1 MTRHRPLAR
10 WVCSGFFAIAGGL
23 YVLGGLAQ
31 EQIQA
36 PQAPAAEEPVIGV
49 PLAELLDKTVAEQD
63 KAAARLVEEALAAK
77 QKTGTW
83 RRLERKHLVRLPAA
97 KAALQSLKKNLD
109 IEISRHEAERVRRAL
124 MEAQAVFDPIL
135 DLSFFYDERDTHE
148 RTIVGQVFQGDF
160 NAPQAGSPG
169 PNCTPELNRLC
180 LSGPAQEA
188 TAIIG
193 GGGIRSILFT
203 PRVASPEEAVFI
215 GGRRGR
221 VVEQPIFVSRNQPNG
236 PTQTYTYT
244 MALTQQLPWGPSYD
258 VSVITTD
265 RDVFYDNRGNSFDAS
280 WASTLV
286 FNLIVPLPGGRNFG
300 PYAIFDTQI
309 KFAEKQRERGF
320 WGLKSSINTTLLQVN
335 LAYLNLIEALENLRI
350 TTEDREL
357 VQHNTAHTQ
366 RLFEDGFA
374 TTFDKAQIE
383 AELAQARAREQQAQ
397 NDFILASD
405 LLATLI
411 EYSDKAVRSN
421 IYLPVGYAAWLNQP
435 LELDAKQALAIAK
448 EHQPDLQLSRVD
460 YESSE
465 ILKRGAAV
473 EARPDVTLTAQI
485 QSIQDGSVYGY
496 KSYWESIGAIGD
508 PDRLDQS
515 YAITYNYPWGNRAL
529 RARYA
534 QAEHR
539 VEDSVLNK
547 RETHNAVAQGVNDA
561 LSSIQTA
568 RARLMR
574 AEQNLNAARLAY
586 NSLANRAAEGE
597 INEFEVIIN
606 IQELLNAKRARI
618 AAIVDNK
625 RAEANLLASQGLIAR
640 HYAGIIAPT
649 ALERHRLSILSK
661 REDLQYFL
669 R

>member
-1 MTRHRPLAR
+1 MTRHRPLAH
-10 WVCSGFFAIAGGL
+10 WVRSGLFAIAGGL
-23 YVLGGLAQ
+23 YVLPGLAQ
-31 EQIQA
+31 EQTQA
-36 PQAPAAEEPVIGV
+36 PVAEGPVIGV
-49 PLAELLDKTVAEQD
+49 PLAELLDKRVTEQD
-63 KAAARLVEEALAAK
+63 KAAARLIEEALAAK

-97 KAALQSLKKNLD
+97 EAALQALKKNLG

-135 DLSFFYDERDTHE
+135 DLSFSYDERDTHE
-148 RTIVGQVFQGDF
+148 RTLVGRVRQLGFDARGHTGGF
-160 NAPQAGSPG
+160 ASNCRGSASEPG
-169 PNCTPELNRLC
+169 RIC
-180 LSGPAQEA
+180 LSDDVQMA
-188 TAIIG
+188 TARVLG
-193 GGGIRSILFT
+193 GGGIHSILFT
-203 PRVASPEEAVFI
+203 SRPGQDVDNQI
-215 GGRRGR
+215 
-221 VVEQPIFVSRNQPNG
+221 IFASRNQPNG

-258 VSVITTD
+258 VSVVTTD
-265 RDVFYDNRGNSFDAS
+265 RDVFYDNSGHTFGAP
-280 WASTLV
+280 WASALL

-309 KFAEKQRERGF
+309 KLAGKQRERGF
-320 WGLKSSINTTLLQVN
+320 WGLKSSINNTLLQVN
-335 LAYLNLIEALENLRI
+335 LAYLDLIEALENLLI
-350 TTEDREL
+350 TTENREL

-366 RLFEDGFA
+366 RLFENGFA
-374 TTFDKAQIE
+374 TAFDKAQIE

-421 IYLPVGYAAWLNQP
+421 VYLPVGYAAWLDQP
-435 LELDAKQALAIAK
+435 LELDAKQALAVAK

-473 EARPDVTLTAQI
+473 EVRPDVTLTAQI

-547 RETHNAVAQGVNDA
+547 RETYNAVAQGINDA

-568 RARLMR
+568 RARIMR

-606 IQELLNAKRARI
+606 IQELLNAKRAKI
-618 AAIVDNK
+618 TAIVDNK

-649 ALERHRLSILSK
+649 ALERHRLNILSK

>member
-1 MTRHRPLAR
+1 
-10 WVCSGFFAIAGGL
+10 
-23 YVLGGLAQ
+23 
-31 EQIQA
+31 
-36 PQAPAAEEPVIGV
+36 
-49 PLAELLDKTVAEQD
+49 
-63 KAAARLVEEALAAK
+63 
-77 QKTGTW
+77 
-83 RRLERKHLVRLPAA
+83 
-97 KAALQSLKKNLD
+97 
-109 IEISRHEAERVRRAL
+109 
-124 MEAQAVFDPIL
+124 
-135 DLSFFYDERDTHE
+135 
-148 RTIVGQVFQGDF
+148 
-160 NAPQAGSPG
+160 
-169 PNCTPELNRLC
+169 
-180 LSGPAQEA
+180 
-188 TAIIG
+188 
-193 GGGIRSILFT
+193 
-203 PRVASPEEAVFI
+203 
-215 GGRRGR
+215 
-221 VVEQPIFVSRNQPNG
+221 
-236 PTQTYTYT
+236 
-244 MALTQQLPWGPSYD
+244 LPWGPSYD

-320 WGLKSSINTTLLQVN
+320 WGLRSSINTTLLQVN
-335 LAYLNLIEALENLRI
+335 LAYLDLIQALENLRI

-366 RLFEDGFA
+366 RLFKDGFA

-421 IYLPVGYAAWLNQP
+421 IYLPVGYAVWLDQP
-435 LELDAKQALAIAK
+435 LELDAKQALAVAK

-508 PDRLDQS
+508 PDTLNQS

-547 RETHNAVAQGVNDA
+547 RETYNVVAQGVNDA
-561 LSSIQTA
+561 LSGIQTA
-568 RARLMR
+568 RTRIMR

-606 IQELLNAKRARI
+606 IQELLGAKRAKI

-649 ALERHRLSILSK
+649 ALERHRLNILSK

>member
-10 WVCSGFFAIAGGL
+10 WICSGFFAIAGGL
-23 YVLGGLAQ
+23 YVLPGLAQ
-31 EQIQA
+31 EQTQA

-97 KAALQSLKKNLD
+97 EAALQSLKKNLD

-135 DLSFFYDERDTHE
+135 DLSFSYDERDTHE
-148 RTIVGQVFQGDF
+148 RTIVGQVFQQGV
-160 NAPQAGSPG
+160 NNRPPGNPG
-169 PNCTPELNRLC
+169 PNCTPALNRLC
-180 LSGPAQEA
+180 LSGPAQDA
-188 TAIIG
+188 TAVIG
-193 GGGIRSILFT
+193 GDGIRSILFT
-203 PRVASPEEAVFI
+203 PRPEQ
-215 GGRRGR
+215 

-309 KFAEKQRERGF
+309 KLAEKQRERGF

-335 LAYLNLIEALENLRI
+335 LVYLDLIQALENLRI

-366 RLFEDGFA
+366 RLFDNGFA
-374 TTFDKAQIE
+374 TAFDKAQIE

-421 IYLPVGYAAWLNQP
+421 IYLPVGYAVWLNQP
-435 LELDAKQALAIAK
+435 LELDAKQALAVAK

-547 RETHNAVAQGVNDA
+547 RETYNAVAQGVNDA
-561 LSSIQTA
+561 LSGIQTA
-568 RARLMR
+568 RARIIR
-574 AEQNLNAARLAY
+574 AEQNLNAARLGY

-606 IQELLNAKRARI
+606 IQELLNAKRAKI

>member
-1 MTRHRPLAR
+1 MTRYRPLAR

-31 EQIQA
+31 EQTQA

-49 PLAELLDKTVAEQD
+49 PLAELLDKVVAEQD

-97 KAALQSLKKNLD
+97 EAALQALKKNLN
-109 IEISRHEAERVRRAL
+109 IEINRHEAERVRRAL

-135 DLSFFYDERDTHE
+135 DLSFSYDERDTHE
-148 RTIVGQVFQGDF
+148 RTLMGTVSRLPF
-160 NAPQAGSPG
+160 NVPMGGSPG
-169 PNCTPELNRLC
+169 PNCTPAPNRLC

-193 GGGIRSILFT
+193 GGGIRSILFD
-203 PRVASPEEAVFI
+203 PRPPDPEA
-215 GGRRGR
+215 
-221 VVEQPIFVSRNQPNG
+221 EQTIFASRNQPNG

-286 FNLIVPLPGGRNFG
+286 FDLIVPLPGGRNFG

-320 WGLKSSINTTLLQVN
+320 WGLRSSINTTLLQVN
-335 LAYLNLIEALENLRI
+335 LAYLDLIETLENLRI

-366 RLFEDGFA
+366 RLFKDGFA

-421 IYLPVGYAAWLNQP
+421 IYLPVGYAAWLDQP
-435 LELDAKQALAIAK
+435 LEFDAKQALAVAK
-448 EHQPDLQLSRVD
+448 EHQPALQLSRVD

-473 EARPDVTLTAQI
+473 EARPDVNITATI
-485 QSIQDGSVYGY
+485 ESIQDGSVYGY

-508 PDRLDQS
+508 PDTLNQS

-534 QAEHR
+534 QAKHG

-547 RETHNAVAQGVNDA
+547 RETYNTVAQGLNDA
-561 LSSIQTA
+561 LSGIQTA
-568 RARLMR
+568 RARIMR
-574 AEQNLNAARLAY
+574 AEQNLNAARLGY

-606 IQELLNAKRARI
+606 IQQLLNAKRAKI

>member
-31 EQIQA
+31 EQAQA

-63 KAAARLVEEALAAK
+63 KAAARLVKEALAAK

-97 KAALQSLKKNLD
+97 EAALQSLKKNLD
-109 IEISRHEAERVRRAL
+109 IEISRHEAERVRRVL

-135 DLSFFYDERDTHE
+135 DLSFSYDERDTHE
-148 RTIVGQVFQGDF
+148 RTIVGQVFQQDVDDRPPG
-160 NAPQAGSPG
+160 NPG
-169 PNCTPELNRLC
+169 PNCPSEPNRLC
-180 LSGPAQEA
+180 LSQAAQDA
-188 TAIIG
+188 TAVIG

-203 PRVASPEEAVFI
+203 PRPEQ
-215 GGRRGR
+215 

-309 KFAEKQRERGF
+309 KLAEKQRERGF
-320 WGLKSSINTTLLQVN
+320 WGLKSSINTTLLRVN
-335 LAYLNLIEALENLRI
+335 LAYLDLIETLENLRI

-366 RLFEDGFA
+366 RLFDNGFA
-374 TTFDKAQIE
+374 TAFDKAQIE

-421 IYLPVGYAAWLNQP
+421 IYLPVGYATWLNQP
-435 LELDAKQALAIAK
+435 LELDAKQALALAK

-508 PDRLDQS
+508 PDRIDQS

-547 RETHNAVAQGVNDA
+547 RETYNVVAQGVNDA
-561 LSSIQTA
+561 LSGIQTA
-568 RARLMR
+568 RARIMR

-606 IQELLNAKRARI
+606 IQELLNAKRAKI

>member
-1 MTRHRPLAR
+1 MTRHRLLAH
-10 WVCSGFFAIAGGL
+10 WVCSGLFAIAGGL
-23 YVLGGLAQ
+23 YVLPGLAQ
-31 EQIQA
+31 EKTQA
-36 PQAPAAEEPVIGV
+36 PPAPAAEEPVIGV
-49 PLAELLDKTVAEQD
+49 PLAELLDKRVAEQD

-77 QKTGTW
+77 LKTGTW

-97 KAALQSLKKNLD
+97 EAALQALKKNLG

-135 DLSFFYDERDTHE
+135 DLSFSYDERDTHE
-148 RTIVGQVFQGDF
+148 RTLMGTVNRLPF
-160 NAPQAGSPG
+160 NVPTGGSPG
-169 PNCTPELNRLC
+169 PGCVPAPGSKRLC
-180 LSGPAQEA
+180 LSGEAQMA
-188 TAIIG
+188 TAFIG
-193 GGGIRSILFT
+193 GGGIRSILFD
-203 PRVASPEEAVFI
+203 PRRSDPEA
-215 GGRRGR
+215 
-221 VVEQPIFVSRNQPNG
+221 EQTIFASRNQPNG

-244 MALTQQLPWGPSYD
+244 MALTQQLPWGPRYD
-258 VSVITTD
+258 VSVVTTD
-265 RDVFYDNRGNSFDAS
+265 RDVFYDNSGHTFGAS
-280 WASTLV
+280 WASNLI
-286 FNLIVPLPGGRNFG
+286 FNLEIPLPGGRNFG
-300 PYAIFDTQI
+300 PYAVFDTQI
-309 KFAEKQRERGF
+309 KLAGKQRERGF

-335 LAYLNLIEALENLRI
+335 LAYLDLIEALENLHI

-366 RLFEDGFA
+366 RLFDNGFA
-374 TTFDKAQIE
+374 TAFDKAQIE
-383 AELAQARAREQQAQ
+383 AELAQARAREQEAQ
-397 NDFILASD
+397 NNFILASD
-405 LLATLI
+405 FLATLI
-411 EYSDKAVRSN
+411 EYSDKAARNN
-421 IYLPVGYAAWLNQP
+421 IYLPMGYAAWLDQP
-435 LELDAKQALAIAK
+435 LEFDAKQALMVAK

-473 EARPDVTLTAQI
+473 EARPDVILNAQI
-485 QSIQDGSVYGY
+485 QSIQNGSVFGY

-508 PDRLDQS
+508 PDTLNQS
-515 YAITYNYPWGNRAL
+515 YAISYRYPWGNRAL

-534 QAEHR
+534 QAKHG

-547 RETHNAVAQGVNDA
+547 RETYNAVAQGVNDA
-561 LSSIQTA
+561 LSGIKTA
-568 RARLMR
+568 RARIMR

-606 IQELLNAKRARI
+606 IQQLLAAKRARI

-625 RAEANLLASQGLIAR
+625 RAEANLLAAQGLIAR

-649 ALERHRLSILSK
+649 ALERHRLNILSK